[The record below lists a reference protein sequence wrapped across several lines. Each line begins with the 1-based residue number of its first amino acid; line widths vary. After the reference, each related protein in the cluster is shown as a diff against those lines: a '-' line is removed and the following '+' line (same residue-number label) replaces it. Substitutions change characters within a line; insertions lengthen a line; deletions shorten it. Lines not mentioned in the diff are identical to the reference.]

1 MIKNLDI
8 FGIQFSFTFQNKNAR
23 KTLLGGSLSI
33 AIISI
38 ALLYFIY
45 LIHRW

>member
-8 FGIQFSFTFQNKNAR
+8 FGIQFSFTFQNKGIN
-23 KTLLGGSLSI
+23 KTLFGGWLSV

-38 ALLYFIY
+38 ALSYFIY
-45 LIHRW
+45 LIYSW